1 MSRQPRPQRKRPRRS
16 PAAVFRGCMGTLF
29 RVSLA
34 GLLAVCM
41 LTAFLV
47 CLPFKGVDS
56 IRKRMNDPANEEI

>member
-1 MSRQPRPQRKRPRRS
+1 MSRQPRPKRKCRRRS
-16 PAAVFRGCMGTLF
+16 PAVVFRGCIGTLF

-47 CLPFKGVDS
+47 CLPVSLADLV
-56 IRKRMNDPANEEI
+56 RKRL

>member
-1 MSRQPRPQRKRPRRS
+1 MSRQPRPKRKCRRRS

>member
-1 MSRQPRPQRKRPRRS
+1 M
-16 PAAVFRGCMGTLF
+16 FRGCIGTLF

-47 CLPFKGVDS
+47 SLPVSLADLV
-56 IRKRMNDPANEEI
+56 RKRL

>member
-1 MSRQPRPQRKRPRRS
+1 MARQPRPKRKCRRRS
-16 PAAVFRGCMGTLF
+16 PAVVFRGCIGTLF

-47 CLPFKGVDS
+47 CLPVSLADLV
-56 IRKRMNDPANEEI
+56 RKRL

>member
-1 MSRQPRPQRKRPRRS
+1 MSRQPRPKRKCRRS
-16 PAAVFRGCMGTLF
+16 PAVVFRGCIGTLF

-47 CLPFKGVDS
+47 CLPVSLADLV
-56 IRKRMNDPANEEI
+56 RKRL

>member
-1 MSRQPRPQRKRPRRS
+1 MSRQPVRKENAAAGL
-16 PAAVFRGCMGTLF
+16 PAVVFRGCIGTLF

-47 CLPFKGVDS
+47 CLPVSLADLV
-56 IRKRMNDPANEEI
+56 RKRL

>member
-1 MSRQPRPQRKRPRRS
+1 MPRQPRSQRKRRRRS

>member
-1 MSRQPRPQRKRPRRS
+1 
-16 PAAVFRGCMGTLF
+16 MGTLF
-29 RVSLA
+29 RMSLV

-41 LTAFLV
+41 FVAFVV

>member
-1 MSRQPRPQRKRPRRS
+1 MSRQPRPQRKRRRRS